1 MGSRALERLLLCWG
15 ELVQHFQDAER
26 VLYCISVK
34 VVVEVS
40 VRGFDRAFDLFHL
53 GNPLCQFLLSVVII
67 VPRSLAAAVPPYVGK
82 VSCHMHLR
90 REKWLVYNCVG
101 DVVFGKNL
109 PSLVSEPGF
118 VPEFYSVLEAV
129 RQE

>member
-1 MGSRALERLLLCWG
+1 MGSRALERLLLRWG
-15 ELVQHFQDAER
+15 DLVQHLQDAER

-67 VPRSLAAAVPPYVGK
+67 VPRSLAAAVPADVRK

-90 REKWLVYNCVG
+90 REKWLGYHWGGGVG
-101 DVVFGKNL
+101 FGKKL
-109 PSLVSEPGF
+109 PSLVWEPGF
-118 VPEFYSVLEAV
+118 LVEFYCVVSALGEK
-129 RQE
+129 